1 MDDAPIFTARM
12 AAGMRAAHCLID
24 DPPIFRDELALQFS
38 GLAEAE
44 LLEIVA
50 AGDPSLASVFRLT
63 PVVRA
68 RAADEI
74 LTEAIAHGVKQ
85 FVILGAGMDSTAWRR
100 ADLAPTVTTFEVDHP
115 STQQYKKER
124 VALAGVEAHGEHR
137 FVPFDFTTDDDFVRA
152 LIQAGLDATRP
163 VLWSWL
169 GVLTYLTED
178 QILRTLSAMAT
189 TSMPGSEVIMDFIL
203 DPELLDDRARAAD
216 EFARP
221 MAASRGEPYI
231 SVFRPDEISA
241 LADRSGWRIKQCS
254 LPEDYRSWF
263 DGRTDSLHWSTY
275 IGIAVARRP
284 E

>member
-1 MDDAPIFTARM
+1 VDDAPIFTARI

-38 GLAEAE
+38 GLTETE
-44 LLEIVA
+44 LLDIVA

-68 RAADEI
+68 RAADEL
-74 LTEAIAHGVKQ
+74 LTEAIARGVDQ

-100 ADLAPTVTTFEVDHP
+100 ADLAPAVTTFEVDHP
-115 STQQYKKER
+115 GTQQYKKER
-124 VALAGVEAHGEHR
+124 VALAGVAAYGDHR
-137 FVPFDFTTDDDFVRA
+137 YVPFDFTTDNDFVRA
-152 LIQAGLDATRP
+152 LIEAGLDATRP

-178 QILRTLSAMAT
+178 QIRRTLSAMAAAC
-189 TSMPGSEVIMDFIL
+189 SPGSELIMDFIL
-203 DPELLDDRARAAD
+203 DPDLLDDRARAAD

-221 MAASRGEPYI
+221 MAAARGEPYV
-231 SVFRPDEISA
+231 SDFRPEELSLLVDA
-241 LADRSGWRIKQCS
+241 SGWTIEQCS
-254 LPEDYRSWF
+254 LPEDYRNWF
-263 DGRTDSLHWSTY
+263 DGRSDGLQWSTY
-275 IGIAVARRP
+275 IGIATARRS